1 MTRDRP
7 KVWVHWLPLAE
18 WWFITT
24 YHSATQMTPYQIVYS
39 QGPLYLY
46 IHYIPSFSIITA
58 VDLTSG
64 DIIAQGMWRWPRL
77 RSPLIQAIIAQTPP
91 SLRPNSEVEDY
102 VLWLPHPSGNF
113 TAKSS
118 WNPLRDRYPIQPW
131 HIIIWRNNVPR
142 WSFVLWLAV
151 LRRLSTK
158 DRLKARGMQIDGVC
172 CLCNF
177 EEETQECF
185 FF

>member
-1 MTRDRP
+1 MDNWHPLGPFYGKIGDRVVNNVGRSLRA
-7 KVWVHWLPLAE
+7 KVA
-18 WWFITT
+18 
-24 YHSATQMTPYQIVYS
+24 S
-39 QGPLYLY
+39 
-46 IHYIPSFSIITA
+46 
-58 VDLTSG
+58 
-64 DIIAQGMWRWPRL
+64 IIAQGMWRWPRL
-77 RSPLIQAIIAQTPP
+77 RNPLIQAIIAQTPP

-118 WNPLRDRYPIQPW
+118 WNPIRDRYPIQPW

-151 LRRLSTK
+151 LRSLSTK
-158 DRLKARGMQIDGVC
+158 DRLKAWGMQIDGVC

-177 EEETQECF
+177 EEETQEHF